1 METHITTKGSRVI
14 RILSGRSNSY
24 IVKSGLVNLLVDT
37 GDKSSYNKLIK
48 GLTSLNCFT
57 LDYIVLTHS
66 HFDHCANTALLA
78 HKYGCK
84 IILSKNETLMASEG
98 ITPIPKGTLFATK
111 ILNALGKKF
120 ESSFAS
126 YTPFTPDIEVEECY
140 DLSIHGVNI
149 KIIHTPGHSAGSISV
164 LVDKEIAIVGDTLFG
179 VFPGS
184 VFPPFADNV
193 QQLYKSWQNL
203 LESGCSIFLP
213 GHGKKISRQ
222 LLNSQIKKQSYVKN

>member
-37 GDKSSYNKLIK
+37 GDKTSYNKLIK

-66 HFDHCANTALLA
+66 HFDHCANTALLVQR
-78 HKYGCK
+78 YGCK
-84 IILSKNETLMASEG
+84 VILSKIESPMVSEG
-98 ITPIPKGTLFATK
+98 ITPIPKGTLSVTK
-111 ILNALGKKF
+111 ILSALGRKF

-149 KIIHTPGHSAGSISV
+149 KIIHTPGHSAGSLSI
-164 LVDKEIAIVGDTLFG
+164 LVDKEIALVGDAMFG

-184 VFPPFADNV
+184 ILPPFADDTK
-193 QQLYKSWQNL
+193 QLFKSWQKL
-203 LESGCSIFLP
+203 LDSGCTSFLP
-213 GHGKKISRQ
+213 GHGKRIERK
-222 LLNSQIKKQSYVKN
+222 LLNSQIKKQSYVKK

>member
-1 METHITTKGSRVI
+1 MEIHITSKGSRVI

-37 GDKSSYNKLIK
+37 GVKSSYNKLIE
-48 GLTSLNCFT
+48 GLTSVNCFT

-66 HFDHCANTALLA
+66 HFDHCANTSLLVE
-78 HKYGCK
+78 KYGCRV
-84 IILSKNETLMASEG
+84 ILSKVESRMVSEG
-98 ITPIPKGTLFATK
+98 ITPIPKGSFFAAK
-111 ILNALGKKF
+111 ILSALGRKF

-126 YTPFTPDIEVEECY
+126 YTPFTPDIEVGKCF
-140 DLSIHGVNI
+140 DLNIHGVNI

-193 QQLYKSWQNL
+193 QLLYKSWHNL
-203 LESGCSIFLP
+203 LESGCSVFLP

-222 LLNSQIKKQSYVKN
+222 LLHSQLKKHSYVKH